1 MSLYRHTAT
10 YLVGRGAPAL
20 VGLVA
25 VGIYTRLVPPEE
37 FGLFVLALSVVS
49 FGNRTLFQWL
59 RVAVVRFAPKHAD
72 PRSALVATAGVAFI
86 ALVVLGTAVGAGVWT
101 VLAGHPVGSLVPV
114 GVAGLCAL
122 GWFEL
127 CLEFLRARGQA
138 VSYAAASV
146 LRAVLTL
153 GLSWFLAVRGH
164 GSQGLLLGVAA
175 GWVVAPLPFIRRI
188 RPRGRTAPPDP
199 RLLRGLFRYG
209 APLTLA
215 FLLDGVV
222 IASDRLLVGWLRGVD
237 AAGLYGVAADLTMNA
252 LLMLMQPVH
261 LAAMPLIVHAL
272 EARGERAARDEL
284 LDNLRVLLALGLPA
298 AVGLAML
305 AGNVAHVV
313 LGAEYRVAAVALLP
327 LVAAATLLS
336 GLRAYYVD
344 LSFQL
349 GQRTEMLIRVAARGR
364 DHHGGGQPDPDSTPR
379 RRRCGVERGGDARRG
394 PRAELAT
401 LPSRLSAPPTG
412 IRRAQD
418 RRAHVG
424 DDRPA
429 VGAGG
434 GARCGGP
441 GDAGVGPG
449 AWRIWPPC
457 GWPTGPACAARCA
470 AGCVTNTGHM
480 STAGTPGKGA
490 RVASVSWEPCG
501 RRGQPGRERRVSK
514 MSRACW

>member
-349 GQRTEMLIRVAARGR
+349 GQRTEMLIRVAAAAA
-364 DHHGGGQPDPDSTPR
+364 TIMVAANLILIPR
-379 RRRCGVERGGDARRG
+379 LG
-394 PRAELAT
+394 
-401 LPSRLSAPPTG
+401 
-412 IRRAQD
+412 
-418 RRAHVG
+418 
-424 DDRPA
+424 A
-429 VGAGG
+429 VGAAWSAVGTHG
-434 GARCGGP
+434 VALALSWRLSRRVFPLPLPGFDVLRIGGP
-441 GDAGVGPG
+441 TLVMTVPLWGL
-449 AWRIWPPC
+449 
-457 GWPTGPACAARCA
+457 A
-470 AGCVTNTGHM
+470 AGRG
-480 STAGTPGKGA
+480 AGALAMQVSA
-490 RVASVSWEPCG
+490 RGRGVSGRPVDG
-501 RRGQPGRERRVSK
+501 RRGRRAR
-514 MSRACW
+514 RAAPLDA